1 MGTINSTGSFATA
14 MQASQFSKLAVR
26 GDETKALQPERNN
39 SPLVQDK
46 SDKQHAL
53 VSYLKMPAVSENS
66 GLTRLVSLITKPE
79 QLQKELV
86 TQGARTK
93 LLAHH
98 VAIQQDML
106 KTLRQEPSGSINLSF
121 ALPAGSAPLARTP
134 KEPIDVSAFNHDNL
148 AKLDDASTAIRAY
161 KFADLGDLNSSW
173 ELCDS
178 VANSIGAMR
187 ENYLDVFQNAVQK
200 YAAFFDELTKLLAK
214 FGQYISADGD
224 KTVVNGKDFYTLCN
238 NLVEKY
244 SLTKDATLLYSGSSD
259 DCNAWAKQM
268 GLDPD
273 KCVVYTN
280 GKYSVRIDTSPLKA
294 LTDEVYKLKW
304 TSNSPNVKLNS
315 AQFAAL
321 QSAIDMQKDT
331 IQNAMQTITQKYSNA
346 NSTFENL
353 IKILSSTITSLLD
366 TDKSFLTV

>member
-14 MQASQFSKLAVR
+14 MHASQFSKLAAR
-26 GDETKALQPERNN
+26 GDETKSLQPERNN

-53 VSYLKMPAVSENS
+53 VSYLKMPTVSENS
-66 GLTRLVSLITKPE
+66 GLARLVSLITKPD

-121 ALPAGSAPLARTP
+121 ALPAGSAPLASTP

-161 KFADLGDLNSSW
+161 KFTDVGDLNSSW

-178 VANSIGAMR
+178 VANSIGGMR
-187 ENYLDVFQNAVQK
+187 KDYLEVFQDAVQK
-200 YAAFFDELTKLLAK
+200 YAEFFDEFTKLLTQ
-214 FGQYISADGD
+214 FGSYISAKDD
-224 KTVVNGKDFYTLCN
+224 KTIVDGKGLH
-238 NLVEKY
+238 NLFNDLLTKY
-244 SLTKDATLLYSGSSD
+244 SASSNKTLLYSGSYSD
-259 DCNAWAKQM
+259 CQAWAKQM
-268 GLDPD
+268 GLDPG
-273 KCVVYTN
+273 KCVVR
-280 GKYSVRIDTSPLKA
+280 GSDGSYSVRIDTSPLQEIVTM
-294 LTDEVYKLKW
+294 LYRLPW
-304 TSNSPNVKLNS
+304 TADKQASLNS
-315 AQFAAL
+315 AQFSSL
-321 QSAIDMQKDT
+321 QNGMDLQKDT